1 MKKSAQLAIN
11 NTVIVAYEKWSLD
24 REPIISSR
32 RLNHC
37 SAYILE
43 TANYYVLRS
52 YQTDIAIIDKRT
64 GIMYDFLR
72 FVYGYTATSAQHM
85 AKFER
90 LYEPSARFTYYPV
103 YG

>member
-1 MKKSAQLAIN
+1 M
-11 NTVIVAYEKWSLD
+11 
-24 REPIISSR
+24 
-32 RLNHC
+32 
-37 SAYILE
+37 
-43 TANYYVLRS
+43 RS

-103 YG
+103 YY